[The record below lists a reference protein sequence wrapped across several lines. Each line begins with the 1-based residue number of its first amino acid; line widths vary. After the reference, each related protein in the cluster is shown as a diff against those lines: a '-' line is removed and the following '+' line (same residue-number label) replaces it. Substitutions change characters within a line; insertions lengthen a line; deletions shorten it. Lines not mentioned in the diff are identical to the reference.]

1 MARAA
6 VRWSATEQAGLTLVV
21 SLGVFYSCWRII
33 SLAVPILPRAKSSGR
48 PHADGEDALMP
59 NVVINLIIYGSQ
71 PPLELTILNFNQSY
85 SNNNPKRNK
94 TSQEDT

>member
-1 MARAA
+1 
-6 VRWSATEQAGLTLVV
+6 
-21 SLGVFYSCWRII
+21 
-33 SLAVPILPRAKSSGR
+33 
-48 PHADGEDALMP
+48 MP